1 VPAFDDPSELAHVP
15 LFEGLDIEQLGQL
28 NQLARRSTFPSATRV
43 MSAEQPG
50 EAVYILLAG
59 AVKVMIDDE
68 DGHQITLAFLGPGD
82 TVGEM
87 SLVEADT
94 RTANVITLEE
104 STFLWLDR
112 SSFLRCL
119 DTMPRLDRNLVGQL
133 SARLRQ
139 ANEKIRDLT
148 TMDVASRV
156 ARQLLA
162 VARLYGQTAA
172 DGTIRVPLPLTQTEV
187 AEMVGATRERVNRVM
202 VDLKQSGVISV
213 DSRHHLTIVQPG
225 ELQRRC

>member
-1 VPAFDDPSELAHVP
+1 MTAFDDPSELARVP
-15 LFEGLDIEQLGQL
+15 LFEGLDVEQLGQL
-28 NQLARRSTFPSATRV
+28 NQLTHRSTFPSATRV

-94 RTANVITLEE
+94 RTANVVTLEE

-119 DTMPRLDRNLVGQL
+119 DTMPQLDRNLVSQL

-139 ANEKIRDLT
+139 ANEKIRALT

-162 VARLYGQTAA
+162 VARLYGQEGASGA
-172 DGTIRVPLPLTQTEV
+172 IRVPLPLTQTEV

-213 DSRHHLTIVQPG
+213 DSRHHLTIEQPD
-225 ELQRRC
+225 ELKRRC